1 MGLILTFLLV
11 LLVPSSLT
19 QEDDEEFRCT
29 TIDKSS
35 LIVGTPSETC
45 AWMLDELAVAC
56 GEFISCA
63 LNYSKPMCMCDAC
76 AEYHEAVTCHYNN
89 IANYSSQSTSTR
101 ERECE
106 SLLLR
111 EEGVG
116 VLKNSYNLVES
127 LWNNAN
133 CKCELE

>member
-19 QEDDEEFRCT
+19 QEDDEEYRCT
-29 TIDKSS
+29 TIDKSA
-35 LIVGTPSETC
+35 LVVGTPSDTC
-45 AWMLDELAVAC
+45 ARMLDELAFAC

-76 AEYHEAVTCHYNN
+76 AKYHDDVTDYYGN
-89 IANYSSQSTSTR
+89 IMNSSNFTR

-106 SLLLR
+106 SLLFG
-111 EEGVG
+111 EDGVG

-127 LWNNAN
+127 LWNSAN